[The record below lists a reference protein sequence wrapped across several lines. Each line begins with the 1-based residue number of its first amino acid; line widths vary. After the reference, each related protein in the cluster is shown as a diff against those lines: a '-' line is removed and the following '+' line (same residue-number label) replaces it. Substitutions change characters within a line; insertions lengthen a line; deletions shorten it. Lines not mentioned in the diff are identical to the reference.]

1 MRDNETLP
9 RVRASPTTLRPS
21 HGNDERSDQ

>member
-9 RVRASPTTLRPS
+9 RVRASPTMLRPP